1 MKNKKSFLPQV
12 AFGDAQRAQSTNSIG
27 PKIKKTVKPYS
38 VTSVYSVVQ
47 ILFFAVLLAPGMVF
61 AQGLSKEKMVEIL
74 RGIDLRIRSGGD
86 YKALVYLEQHQKD
99 KPDIA
104 QEALVYRRDADQKL
118 MILFT
123 KPKTDA
129 GKGYLAVWIAG
140 HYTNGSG
147 RWMIA
152 PAVAAV
158 AGHIFP
164 VWLGFKG
171 GKGVATSLGA
181 FLPIS
186 AGAVAAAGALWVLVV
201 LFWRYSSLG
210 SIVAAAS
217 LPALVYLFYAPRHAP
232 PTYVLVGTVVISL
245 LVLAKHQANIRRL
258 IAGTESRLGSR
269 R

>member
-1 MKNKKSFLPQV
+1 MGVHWLLIAAAYLLGSIP
-12 AFGDAQRAQSTNSIG
+12 FGLLI
-27 PKIKKTVKPYS
+27 VKA
-38 VTSVYSVVQ
+38 
-47 ILFFAVLLAPGMVF
+47 LGGA
-61 AQGLSKEKMVEIL
+61 
-74 RGIDLRIRSGGD
+74 DIRSAGSGNIG
-86 YKALVYLEQHQKD
+86 AANVARNAGWL
-99 KPDIA
+99 A
-104 QEALVYRRDADQKL
+104 G
-118 MILFT
+118 ILTLLF
-123 KPKTDA
+123 DG
-129 GKGYLAVWIAG
+129 GKGYLAVWMAC

-152 PAVAAV
+152 AAVAAV

-186 AGAVAAAGALWVLVV
+186 ASAVAAAGVLWLLMV

-210 SIVAAAS
+210 SVVAAAS
-217 LPALVYLFYAPRHAP
+217 LPALVYVFYAPRHAP
-232 PTYVLVGTVVISL
+232 PTYMLAGTVIVSL
-245 LVLAKHQANIRRL
+245 LVLVKHQGNIRRL